1 MVHSFNNLFW
11 GFYKLDTV
19 LSAEDRVVSK
29 VNKYHLSI
37 SSTVEEMENNQTN
50 IE

>member
-29 VNKYHLSI
+29 VNKHYLSI
-37 SSTVEEMENNQTN
+37 SPTMEERDNHQIN